1 MMGTSSSRTGS
12 SRIWRALLALLVMT
26 LVAAACGDADDSD
39 ADDAAGASETPT
51 EAPDDGPDSGE
62 ADGSDDSDASDSA
75 DTPTEVAD
83 DGPTEVADDGADGD
97 EMTFLALDPAPP
109 ACAAAGGSIVVAL
122 AEQLPTLD
130 PANDPT
136 LATTSIAVYPLVFD
150 RFFRTTPDLS
160 GIEPQLATSAEPNE
174 DFTEWTISLREDVTF
189 HDGSPFTAADAAFSL
204 QYTFDSFNG
213 YTFGPLADISVVD
226 DFTVVVTFDSPYA
239 PFVLTGLAAP
249 FSGFVFKEDF
259 GGLSPDE
266 YFEAPLTTAPYAVE
280 DYNPSTGLT
289 LVANNDYWSG
299 DGPYLQT
306 IEVRFIPDTLQRSI
320 GLEGGEFAYAD
331 SMTARLMGELAGN
344 VQGRVL
350 PSTAVS
356 IFRIF
361 SGHNPLLD
369 DDNVRAAIRH
379 AIDREQI
386 ADVVYGE
393 FGEPAATHL
402 PPNLPGI
409 RPIDGDEYDFDL
421 ERARQL
427 MADSEFPDGGSF
439 EIVYTTGNSNIDL
452 EAQLIQANLSEI
464 GIDVTLRPVSA
475 AEYRELVPTRA
486 AEANLFNN
494 TAITADPIDF
504 ASFMILDFGSALG
517 GDWPLGPLPDLVTQL
532 NETIDLAEIEALYDE
547 TTSYVASLASRIP
560 TVNPN
565 TLLAHSTSLQNVIVS
580 ALNEPRLDQAWLCDG

>member
-1 MMGTSSSRTGS
+1 MIRTSHPRTSRTL
-12 SRIWRALLALLVMT
+12 IWKVLLSLLAVT
-26 LVAAACGDADDSD
+26 LIAAACGDDDSD
-39 ADDAAGASETPT
+39 VSEAVDTPT
-51 EAPDDGPDSGE
+51 EE
-62 ADGSDDSDASDSA
+62 AADTPAEEAVDTPAEEAVDTPAEEA
-75 DTPTEVAD
+75 DTPTEEAV
-83 DGPTEVADDGADGD
+83 GTPTEEAAGDGTA
-97 EMTFLALDPAPP
+97 FLAVDPAPA
-109 ACAAAGGSIVVAL
+109 ACDATAGGSIVVAL

-174 DFTEWTISLREDVTF
+174 DFTEWTIHLREGVTF

-204 QYTFDSFNG
+204 RYTFDAFNG
-213 YTFGPLADISVVD
+213 YTFGPLSDVSIVD
-226 DFTVVVTFDSPYA
+226 DFTVLVTFESPYA
-239 PFVLTGLAAP
+239 PFVLEGLAAP

-259 GGLSPDE
+259 GGLTPDE
-266 YFEAPLTTAPYAVE
+266 YFAAPLTTAPYAVE

-289 LVANNDYWSG
+289 LVANDDYWSG
-299 DGPYLQT
+299 DGPYLET
-306 IEVRFIPDTLQRSI
+306 IEVRFIPDPLQRSI

-331 SMTARLMGELAGN
+331 SMTARLMDELADN

-361 SGHNPLLD
+361 SGNNPFLD

-379 AIDREQI
+379 AIDRQQI
-386 ADVVYGE
+386 SDVVYGE
-393 FGEPAATHL
+393 FGQPAATHL

-409 RPIDGDEYDFDL
+409 RPIVGDEYDFDL
-421 ERARQL
+421 EQARQL

-439 EIVYTTGNSNIDL
+439 EIVYPTGNANIDL

-464 GIDVTLRPVSA
+464 DIDVTLRPVSA
-475 AEYRELVPTRA
+475 AEYRELVPTRV
-486 AEANLFNN
+486 AEGNLFNN

-532 NETIDLAEIEALYDE
+532 NETTDPAEIEALYDE
-547 TTSYVASLASRIP
+547 TTTYVASLASRIP
-560 TVNPN
+560 TVNPK
-565 TLLAHSTSLQNVIVS
+565 TLVAHSASLQNVTIS
-580 ALNEPRLDQAWLCDG
+580 ALNEPRLDQAWLCGG

>member
-1 MMGTSSSRTGS
+1 MMGTSLSPVR
-12 SRIWRALLALLVMT
+12 RALLALLVLT
-26 LVAAACGDADDSD
+26 LVAAACGDSDDSDVAATPEAPVEVPDDEPDSDEADGADDSD
-39 ADDAAGASETPT
+39 AADTPEAPA
-51 EAPDDGPDSGE
+51 EAPDDEPDSDE
-62 ADGSDDSDASDSA
+62 AVTLRGI
-75 DTPTEVAD
+75 
-83 DGPTEVADDGADGD
+83 
-97 EMTFLALDPAPP
+97 DPATP
-109 ACAAAGGSIVVAL
+109 ACAATAGGSIVVAL

-174 DFTEWTISLREDVTF
+174 DFTEWTISLREGVTF

-204 QYTFDSFNG
+204 QYTFDAFNG

-226 DFTVVVTFDSPYA
+226 DFTVLVTFDSPYA
-239 PFVLTGLAAP
+239 PFVLEGLAAP

-259 GGLSPDE
+259 GGLSPEE

-289 LVANNDYWSG
+289 LVANNNYWSG
-299 DGPYLQT
+299 DGPYLET
-306 IEVRFIPDTLQRSI
+306 IEVRFIPDPLQRSI

-331 SMTARLMGELAGN
+331 SMTARLMGELADN

-350 PSTAVS
+350 PSTAV
-356 IFRIF
+356 ITFIVF
-361 SGHNPLLD
+361 GGNNPLLD

-386 ADVVYGE
+386 AEVVYGGLAE
-393 FGEPAATHL
+393 SAHTHL

-427 MADSEFPDGGSF
+427 MADSEFPNGGGF
-439 EIVYTTGNSNIDL
+439 ELVFTAGNPNIDL
-452 EAQLIQANLSEI
+452 ETQLIQAHLAEI
-464 GIDVTLRPVSA
+464 DIDVTLRPVGA

-486 AEANLFNN
+486 ADVALFNN

-517 GDWPLGPLPDLVTQL
+517 GDWPLGPLEDLVNQL
-532 NETIDLAEIEALYDE
+532 NESTDPNEIEAIYDE
-547 TTSYVASLASRIP
+547 TTSYVATQASRIP
-560 TVNPN
+560 TVNPK

-580 ALNEPRLDQAWLCDG
+580 LLNEPRLDQAWLCEG